1 MMTHRYVA
9 VLGAVLVL
17 AAAACSDSG
26 PSDSGPSDSGSGD
39 AAPAATTADVAVPSG
54 SPSTG
59 TASAEAPATAQSVA
73 PTRTAA
79 TGKAGA
85 KPGSTGGPAVRSCR
99 NADVAVT
106 VTMQEIV
113 GESSS
118 RRGLVQVTN
127 KSKTSCRV
135 EGHAAISL
143 SNAAGETV
151 KVPTRVVNQPG
162 PAVRITLRPG
172 TTASEGIKWQACD
185 KGSSSC
191 GVGNG
196 LRFNLQATTG
206 GPFAQL
212 AGFPAGEAS
221 DLTVDALQIGTLQ
234 PSTQGVVA
242 W

>member
-1 MMTHRYVA
+1 MMTHRYA
-9 VLGAVLVL
+9 ALLGAVLL
-17 AAAACSDSG
+17 FAPAACSDSG
-26 PSDSGPSDSGSGD
+26 PGD
-39 AAPAATTADVAVPSG
+39 AGLGDSAPATAATTAAATP
-54 SPSTG
+54 
-59 TASAEAPATAQSVA
+59 SAEPPRSPATEQSVA
-73 PTRTAA
+73 PSRTATA
-79 TGKAGA
+79 QAAGA

-99 NADVAVT
+99 NQDVATT
-106 VTMQEIV
+106 VTMQEIE

-118 RRGLVQVTN
+118 RRALVAVTSHAKTNCQV
-127 KSKTSCRV
+127 KGRV
-135 EGHAAISL
+135 TITL
-143 SNAAGETV
+143 TNAADETV
-151 KVPTRVVNQPG
+151 RVRSRGVNQPG

-172 TTASEGIKWQACD
+172 TSAFEGIKWQACD

-206 GPFAQL
+206 GPAARL

-221 DLTVDALQIGTLQ
+221 AITMDTLEIGTLQ